1 MERRIKLTPAQIA
14 GFERLAR
21 AKNMADA
28 TLQAYSE
35 AILDGANIAAA
46 AIKKIDG
53 KNLVVEYEPKKRGK

>member
-1 MERRIKLTPAQIA
+1 MERRIKLTPAQSA

-28 TLQAYSE
+28 RLQSYSE

-46 AIKKIDG
+46 NIKGIDG
-53 KNLVVEYEPKKRGK
+53 KSLLVEYEPKKGKR